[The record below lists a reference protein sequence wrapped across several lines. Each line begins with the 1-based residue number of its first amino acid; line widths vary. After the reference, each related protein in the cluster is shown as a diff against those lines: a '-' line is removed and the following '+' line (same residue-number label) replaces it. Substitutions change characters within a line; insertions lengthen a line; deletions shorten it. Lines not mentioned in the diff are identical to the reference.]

1 MENSSPSKQVDRAL
15 VCVGVGA
22 FDHNAFK
29 FIKDFVEAMDLLP
42 VLFHASSSAVPNDE
56 TSLLLAEARGILE
69 MENAELKSVEGNVK
83 TAINKE
89 LDQRE
94 YKVII
99 LGTTL
104 RKPELQP
111 TRLSQD
117 IANQVD
123 VSVLLMRNPPQEVK
137 KILVCT
143 GGHAESNLAISWGI
157 QLAKATEEEVTILHV
172 VSSAPTMYTGLQALE
187 EDLSELLSRD
197 IPLAR
202 HLKDAAA
209 LAEKEGVHANLELRH
224 GLVIEEILRS
234 SDVYPHH
241 LVVLGAPLSHTIL
254 NRLLRGRIAPK
265 LLASTHSSIL
275 IIRGEPHS

>member
-15 VCVGVGA
+15 VCVGAGQ
-22 FDHNAFK
+22 FDHNALK
-29 FIKDFVEAMDLLP
+29 FTKDFVEAMNLLP
-42 VLFHASSSAVPNDE
+42 VIFHASASGLPNDE
-56 TSLLLAEARGILE
+56 TDRLLAEVREILG
-69 MENAELKSVEGNVK
+69 MEDVELKAVQGNVK
-83 TAINKE
+83 AAISTE
-89 LDQRE
+89 LDRQE

-99 LGTTL
+99 LGTTS
-104 RKPELQP
+104 REPELQP

-117 IANQVD
+117 IANQVA
-123 VSVLLMRNPPQEVK
+123 VSALLMRNPPQEVK

-143 GGHAESNLAISWGI
+143 GGHSASNLAISWSI
-157 QLAKATEEEVTILHV
+157 LLAKATEEEVTILHV

-197 IPLAR
+197 IPLAH

-234 SDVYPHH
+234 SDVYPHR
-241 LVVLGAPLSHTIL
+241 LVVLGAPSSHKII

-265 LLASTHSSIL
+265 LLASTHRSIL
-275 IIRGEPHS
+275 IVRGEPH